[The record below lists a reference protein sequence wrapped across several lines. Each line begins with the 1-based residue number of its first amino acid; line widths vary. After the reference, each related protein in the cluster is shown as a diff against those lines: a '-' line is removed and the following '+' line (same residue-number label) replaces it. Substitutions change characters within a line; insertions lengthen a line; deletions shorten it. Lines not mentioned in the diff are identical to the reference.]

1 MKTVLSTEN
10 NDELDDDLKEQ
21 YQETSGLV
29 SANDI
34 AVKDRLSGELLEILL
49 AVMTSKEGVD
59 EFLSSTKEMESFFV
73 IFSNFFKKCT
83 LSKYNSRRCMSL
95 IYIELVYKFLS
106 QQC

>member
-1 MKTVLSTEN
+1 MKTILSTED
-10 NDELDDDLKEQ
+10 NDKLDDDLKEQ

-73 IFSNFFKKCT
+73 IFSNFFTKCT
-83 LSKYNSRRCMSL
+83 LSKYNSRRCMPL
-95 IYIELVYKFLS
+95 IYIELVNRFLS